1 MIVRTQ
7 SLTSMLLPEEL
18 PSLNKNSH
26 DNDSLTDVSN
36 DDQTLKSSQLDKS
49 IDDVFF
55 QSLIAYA
62 NSFTQDETV
71 YSIHDLK
78 NQLDSTRSIR
88 RKSSKQNN
96 NESTAV
102 VRPVSRKLIPSH
114 FFSMS
119 KTDDSN
125 SDENTIVTDQS
136 KFQWEHLSDTTDHSK
151 TLSNDSKEKFSLK
164 SYSSPIIIC
173 EKTKN
178 RFLPQD
184 IDIQILRS
192 PTPIIVREIVP
203 KPSLPKNRLPLK
215 SNTFTQPSRLSK
227 PPIIPKSQANDERL
241 SSNQQPKKII
251 IEYDQ
256 LNIKVNKNIK
266 QRKEIKRIHPNE
278 YVQQYGSSLY
288 SREAFHNLFTNII
301 S

>member
-1 MIVRTQ
+1 
-7 SLTSMLLPEEL
+7 MLLPEEL
-18 PSLNKNSH
+18 PSLNKNSY
-26 DNDSLTDVSN
+26 DNDSLTNVSN

-192 PTPIIVREIVP
+192 PTPIIVREILP

-215 SNTFTQPSRLSK
+215 SNTFNQPSRLSK

-256 LNIKVNKNIK
+256 LNIKE
-266 QRKEIKRIHPNE
+266 RKEIKRIHPNE

-288 SREAFHNLFTNII
+288 LTEVFHNLFTNII

>member
-1 MIVRTQ
+1 
-7 SLTSMLLPEEL
+7 MLLPEEL
-18 PSLNKNSH
+18 PSLNKNSY
-26 DNDSLTDVSN
+26 DNDSLTNVSN

-164 SYSSPIIIC
+164 DYSSPIIIC

-192 PTPIIVREIVP
+192 PTLIIVREILP

-215 SNTFTQPSRLSK
+215 SNTFNQPSRLSK

-288 SREAFHNLFTNII
+288 SREVFHNLFTNII